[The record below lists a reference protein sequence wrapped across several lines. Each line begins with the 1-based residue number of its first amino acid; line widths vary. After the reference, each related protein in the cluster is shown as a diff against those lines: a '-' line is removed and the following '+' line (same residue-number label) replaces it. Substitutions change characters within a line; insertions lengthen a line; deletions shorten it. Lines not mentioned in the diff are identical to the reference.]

1 MNRSKNV
8 IKFQPRPYRPSVV
21 RDEPALVIILPVVRV
36 ERFWPL
42 PATRRRHHRIAIK
55 DGGAA

>member
-1 MNRSKNV
+1 MKRSKNV

-21 RDEPALVIILPVVRV
+21 RDEPALIIILPIVRI
-36 ERFWPL
+36 ERFTPR
-42 PATRRRHHRIAIK
+42 PRRRRHRIAIK